1 VELVTA
7 AGVAFELGT
16 DPAFVPSGDIVLAVG
31 QGDLGMVRL
40 DGRLRRLSQGNPGL
54 LTVDLTRSTGYHR
67 LEVAGET
74 YWFATVDAK
83 LRLDGLVEMLRD
95 MAGQGTAW
103 NGQIL
108 FSDGSVLRDPH
119 VVYAWLDE
127 HLEGVVVAARRVV
140 SEPVRGTERQF
151 RPERHMQRG
160 MSASRTAAFIRRQ
173 PRERLELNDT
183 GTLVVDGL
191 AYSPI
196 RVVTPRSRPTLDMPW
211 NHRLVALLD
220 LLSVLVREV
229 ADAQPSE
236 EAALKCRGWTES
248 LQEIARHPTTQAIR
262 RFATPRGAL
271 SAAPHAPELSLER
284 YGRILTTALD
294 LAGSLGWAAV
304 SSPVSRY
311 SYVAYSDDIY
321 QAWAATRV
329 ARAFGLAQCHPTL
342 GAKQPAFSGDAFDLY
357 YDTTEINHRLRS
369 WRSVSDRPDHPR
381 PDLVVVHRPDGK
393 VALLDAKYRTGAG
406 AATEDS
412 RKEVAS
418 YMATYG
424 LDKAGIVYPPGTLD
438 ELPHEINGVRM
449 RMLELP
455 LRPGGAVND
464 GQIRTHIESL
474 MSWGMYQ

>member
-1 VELVTA
+1 MELVTA
-7 AGVAFELGT
+7 SGDALKLGREPT
-16 DPAFVPSGDIVLAVG
+16 VVSSGDIVLSVEQSEPG
-31 QGDLGMVRL
+31 TVRL

-54 LTVDLTRSTGYHR
+54 LAVDLTRSTGYHR
-67 LEVAGET
+67 LEVGSDT
-74 YWFATVDAK
+74 YWFATDDSK

-95 MAGQGTAW
+95 MAGPGTAW

-127 HLEGVVVAARRVV
+127 HLDGVVRAARLVV
-140 SEPVRGTERQF
+140 SDPVRGSERQF

-173 PRERLELNDT
+173 PRERLEADDN
-183 GTLVVDGL
+183 GTLVVEGA

-196 RVVTPRSRPTLDMPW
+196 RVVTPRRRPTLDTPW
-211 NHRLVALLD
+211 NHRLVALVD
-220 LLSVLVREV
+220 LLSALVREV
-229 ADAQPSE
+229 ADAQPSN
-236 EAALKCRGWTES
+236 EAALKCQGWIES

-271 SAAPHAPELSLER
+271 SAAPHPPELSLER
-284 YGRILTTALD
+284 YGLIFTTALD

-311 SYVAYSDDIY
+311 SYVAYSDEIY

-329 ARAFGLAQCHPTL
+329 ARAFGLTQRHPTL

-357 YDTTEINHRLRS
+357 YDTTEINKRLRS
-369 WRSVSDRPDHPR
+369 WRSMSDRPDHPR
-381 PDLVVVHRPDGK
+381 PDLVLVRRLDGK

-418 YMATYG
+418 YMTTYG
-424 LDKAGIVYPPGTLD
+424 LDKAGIVYPPGMLD

-449 RMLELP
+449 RLLELP
-455 LRPGGAVND
+455 LRPGGAVDD
-464 GQIRTHIESL
+464 GQIRIHIESL